1 MSTNSESPR
10 KGLFGRS
17 KEKKP
22 KKSNGRIQQMR
33 QVYTMARKHNPAV
46 PWLLAAALVGLT
58 LIGVMLGLLISGG
71 VLGTILWG
79 LMGLMGGVLLAMFLL
94 GRFAETAA
102 FDQMR
107 GQPGAIGAVLGTARR
122 GWLMED
128 TPIAVDPRTQEMV
141 FRTTGRAGVV
151 LVGEGRSKHKV
162 TKLLEKEARRHEKIV
177 KGVPVHTFQGGE
189 GADQVPMEN
198 ITKTLYKLP
207 KKLNKAEIL
216 AVRNRLTGIGSM
228 TSRPP
233 IPKGVDPTRMRP
245 DRRALRGR

>member
-1 MSTNSESPR
+1 MSTNSDSTR
-10 KGLFGRS
+10 KGLFGR
-17 KEKKP
+17 KKDKAP
-22 KKSNGRIQQMR
+22 KKNGRIQQMR
-33 QVYTMARKHNPAV
+33 QVFELARKHNPAS
-46 PWLLAAALVGLT
+46 PWLLAAALVGLA
-58 LIGVMLGLLISGG
+58 LVGVLVGLLVSGG

-79 LMGLMGGVLLAMFLL
+79 VTGLMAGAVLAMFML

-107 GQPGAIGAVLGTARR
+107 GQPGAIGAVLNTARR
-122 GWLMED
+122 GWLMEEQ
-128 TPIAVDPRTQEMV
+128 PIAVDPRTQEMV

-151 LVGEGRSKHKV
+151 LVGEGRSRHKV
-162 TKLLEKEARRHEKIV
+162 TKLLDKEQRRHEKIV

-189 GADQVPMEN
+189 GEGQVPMEN
-198 ITKTLYKLP
+198 LTKRLYKLP
-207 KKLNKAEIL
+207 KRLNKAEIL

-233 IPKGVDPTRMRP
+233 IPKGVDPSRMRP

>member
-1 MSTNSESPR
+1 MSTNSDTPR
-10 KGLFGRS
+10 KGLFGRTRNR
-17 KEKKP
+17 KP
-22 KKSNGRIQQMR
+22 KKQDGRIQQMR
-33 QVYTMARKHNPAV
+33 QVFTLARKHNPAV

-58 LIGVMLGLLISGG
+58 AIGVIVGLLIGGG

-79 LMGLMGGVLLAMFLL
+79 VMGLMGGVLLAMFLL

-128 TPIAVDPRTQEMV
+128 QPIAVDPRTQEMV
-141 FRTTGRAGVV
+141 FRTTGRGGVV
-151 LVGEGRSKHKV
+151 LVGEGRSRHKV
-162 TKLLEKEARRHEKIV
+162 AKLLEKEARRHEKIV
-177 KGVPVHTFQGGE
+177 KGVPVNTFQGGE
-189 GADQVPMEN
+189 GTDQVPMEN
-198 ITKTLYKLP
+198 ITKTLYKYP
-207 KKLNKAEIL
+207 RKLNKAEIL

-233 IPKGVDPTRMRP
+233 IPKGIDPNRMRP